1 MTEGGRADASH
12 TGAPTSARA
21 ITKDA
26 TVELREGGALWLT
39 FHRPAARNAMTFAMY
54 DLLEQTAGRAN
65 EDPAVKALVVTGAG
79 GAFIAGTD
87 IAQFADFRTAEHAYA
102 YEERMERV
110 LGALEAVRK
119 PTIAAIGGA
128 TTGGGLAIA
137 AACDLRVA
145 TAAATFGMPIART
158 LGNCLALANLVR
170 ISALIG
176 LARTKELVFTARII
190 PAEEARAFG
199 LVSEVVADDA
209 ALLARVD
216 ELAGLMATHAPLTLW
231 ATKEG
236 LRRIRER
243 MLPDE
248 AHDLVALCYTSEDFR
263 EGVKAFMEK
272 RTPKWNGR

>member
-1 MTEGGRADASH
+1 MTEGGRAA
-12 TGAPTSARA
+12 GPAP
-21 ITKDA
+21 TKDA
-26 TVELREGGALWLT
+26 TVALREGGALWLT
-39 FHRPAARNAMTFAMY
+39 LHRPAARNAMTFAMY

-65 EDPAVKALVVTGAG
+65 EDAAVKALVVTGAG

-119 PTIAAIGGA
+119 PTIAAIAGA

-137 AACDLRVA
+137 AACDLRIA
-145 TAAATFGMPIART
+145 TAGATFGMPIART
-158 LGNCLALANLVR
+158 LGNCLSLGNLVR
-170 ISALIG
+170 IASLIG
-176 LARTKELVFTARII
+176 VAHVKELIFTARII
-190 PAEEARAFG
+190 PADEAKAIG
-199 LVSEVVADDA
+199 LVSEVVPDDV

-216 ELAGLMATHAPLTLW
+216 ELVRTMSSHAPLTLW

-243 MLPDE
+243 MLPEDGR
-248 AHDLVALCYTSEDFR
+248 DLVALCYTSEDFR

-272 RTPKWNGR
+272 RKPKWNGR

>member
-1 MTEGGRADASH
+1 MSDVE
-12 TGAPTSARA
+12 
-21 ITKDA
+21 
-26 TVELREGGALWLT
+26 VELREGGALWLT
-39 FHRPAARNAMTFAMY
+39 LQRPAARNAMTFAMY
-54 DLLEQTAGRAN
+54 DVLEQTAIRAN
-65 EDPAVKALVVTGAG
+65 EDESVKALVVTGSG

-87 IAQFADFRTAEHAYA
+87 IAQFAEFRSAEQAHA

-128 TTGGGLAIA
+128 ATGGGLAIA

-145 TAAATFGMPIART
+145 TAVATFGMPIART

-170 ISALIG
+170 LSALIG
-176 LARTKELVFTARII
+176 LARTKELVFTSRII
-190 PAEEARAFG
+190 SADEAESFG
-199 LVSEVVADDA
+199 LLNEVVADDV

-216 ELAGLMATHAPLTLW
+216 ELARLMAAHAPLTLW

-248 AHDLVALCYTSEDFR
+248 GRDLVALCYTSADFQ
-263 EGVKAFMEK
+263 EGVKAFIEK
-272 RTPKWNGR
+272 RKPWWTGR

>member
-1 MTEGGRADASH
+1 MTEAGRDHAQ
-12 TGAPTSARA
+12 
-21 ITKDA
+21 
-26 TVELREGGALWLT
+26 VELREGGALWLT
-39 FHRPAARNAMTFAMY
+39 FQRPAARNAMTFAMY
-54 DLLEQTAGRAN
+54 DLLEQTAIRAN
-65 EDPAVKALVVTGAG
+65 EDGAVRTLVVTGSG
-79 GAFIAGTD
+79 GAFVAGTD
-87 IAQFADFRTAEHAYA
+87 IAQFADVRTAEQAFA

-145 TAAATFGMPIART
+145 TATATFGMPIART

-170 ISALIG
+170 ISSLIG

-190 PAEEARAFG
+190 PADEAKAFG
-199 LVSEVVADDA
+199 LLNEVVSDDA
-209 ALLARVD
+209 ALLARVN
-216 ELAGLMATHAPLTLW
+216 ELARLVAAHAPLTLW

-248 AHDLVALCYTSEDFR
+248 AHDLVALCYTSADFR
-263 EGVKAFMEK
+263 EGVRAFMEK
-272 RTPKWNGR
+272 RRPQWRGT